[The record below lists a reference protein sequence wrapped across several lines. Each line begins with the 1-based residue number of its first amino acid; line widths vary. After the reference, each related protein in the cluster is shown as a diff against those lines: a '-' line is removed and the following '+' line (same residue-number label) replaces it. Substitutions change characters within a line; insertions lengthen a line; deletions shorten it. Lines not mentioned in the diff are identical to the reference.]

1 MDAELPF
8 HSEHDEAEGGSTRPS
23 ALHRRSEQSLGLMKT
38 SWMTAMKR
46 KRVVVA
52 DDLAT
57 VRGEVATLLR
67 DSFEVVGTF
76 SDGRAALEGVI
87 ALEPDLVVLDISMP
101 EMSGIEVAQELMR
114 RAHEIGV
121 VFLTVHEDVDIL
133 KTCQAAGGLGYV
145 IKLHMNS
152 DLVPAMN
159 EALAGRRFTSRFQ
172 TQQGAHFPERE

>member
-1 MDAELPF
+1 MNN
-8 HSEHDEAEGGSTRPS
+8 
-23 ALHRRSEQSLGLMKT
+23 ALMIP
-38 SWMTAMKR
+38 MKR

-57 VRGEVATLLR
+57 VRREVTALLR
-67 DSFEVVGTF
+67 ESFEVVGSF

-101 EMSGIEVAQELMR
+101 ELTGIEVAEELTR
-114 RAHEIGV
+114 RVQKIKV
-121 VFLTVHEDVDIL
+121 VFLTVHEDMEIL
-133 KTCQAAGGLGYV
+133 KTCQGAGGLGYV

-159 EALAGRRFTSRFQ
+159 EALAGRKFTSRFQ
-172 TQQGAHFPERE
+172 SQKDRSQRDQ